1 MAIIPSSLSFLF
13 PSSMS
18 IPGLPPL
25 SPSSISVLNP
35 LWALSS
41 VFGLH
46 ASSPPQGMKCTS
58 EPPESG
64 NDVDDDDD
72 DGKTNSN
79 DITLKNIP
87 RENEDLEVT

>member
-1 MAIIPSSLSFLF
+1 
-13 PSSMS
+13 
-18 IPGLPPL
+18 
-25 SPSSISVLNP
+25 
-35 LWALSS
+35 
-41 VFGLH
+41 
-46 ASSPPQGMKCTS
+46 MKCTS